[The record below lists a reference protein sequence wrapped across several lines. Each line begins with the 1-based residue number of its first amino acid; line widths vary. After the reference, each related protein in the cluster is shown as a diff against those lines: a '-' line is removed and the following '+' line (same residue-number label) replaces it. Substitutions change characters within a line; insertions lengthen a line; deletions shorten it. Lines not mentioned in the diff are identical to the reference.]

1 MSSSSLKQLKRFI
14 LVGTATVLI
23 DFLIY
28 RILVVPLDPPLSK
41 AISFLAGSFFA
52 YQFNRKWTFQAG
64 NTSLFQVIV
73 FAFVYCSS
81 LVFNVVANS
90 AILNS
95 LPSLLPGRLALAFL
109 AATVISA
116 SLNFL
121 GMKLLVFR
129 RKKCD
134 LQSR

>member
-64 NTSLFQVIV
+64 NTNLFQVIV